1 MTRFAVGVLVL
12 ATLAACAGRSQPPLE
27 APVAQ
32 PQGFETYAFVFPTVD
47 AATLDSLQTLLGRV
61 ARDSA
66 LLSMLD
72 PRNPRTYALFREL
85 EAAQQ
90 AFATALAT
98 PDSTGRTLYDRIMA
112 QTDSTFRLLDEVNR
126 KARRP

>member
-1 MTRFAVGVLVL
+1 MTRYTVGAL
-12 ATLAACAGRSQPPLE
+12 ALAALAACAGRSRAPSE
-27 APVAQ
+27 APAAQ
-32 PQGFETYAFVFPTVD
+32 PQAFETHAFAFPSVD
-47 AATLDSLQTLLGRV
+47 AATLDSLHSLLGRV

-72 PRNPRTYALFREL
+72 PRHPRTYSLFREL

-98 PDSTGRTLYDRIMA
+98 PDSTGRTLYDRIMSQA
-112 QTDSTFRLLDEVNR
+112 DSTFRLLDELNR